1 MKKAAFILF
10 IIVAVVN
17 LCLAFLYLGVRHAL
31 DPPTPGPDLSSYHI
45 PEATESTESTITVPV
60 SLPIQTLEDWANRE
74 APLVFSGSRRWR
86 RTVLV
91 ELWDITGVLRA
102 ERGSITFAE
111 DRGFLTINTPFTGTL
126 RFTNIQLLNRARPD
140 FDEVDIE
147 GRLIGAVNLTMT
159 PDWRMRPEVEAR
171 ILLNDALVFG
181 IINIRNDLAPVL
193 QEELDRELEKLE
205 RELANDDSLERAA
218 RQLWRELCGTTLI
231 GEDPQLF
238 LETIPTGIRWMP
250 PRVVGRNVQLEA
262 GLIANTRITEV
273 ETTPTCRFPD
283 EPILDDAGLRG
294 SSVHLPITVRY
305 ETVGELFSDAVVGR
319 YFGDSIVVTMQQLVV
334 RPGDDEPVLEMGLH
348 VRAPGA
354 EGTVQVVARPR
365 LNPAR
370 QTLELRS
377 FEIEME
383 SGSAVFTI
391 FGWLA
396 EPFLRLVLMDGMSMD
411 LAPLLADAGVTAM
424 DGLGR
429 LSTDDYQITGNVH
442 RVRVLE
448 MAAAPEDLTITV
460 AAEGELTPIPWDP
473 ESEQQ

>member
-1 MKKAAFILF
+1 MKKAALILL
-10 IIVAVVN
+10 IVVAVVN
-17 LCLAFLYLGVRHAL
+17 LCLAFLYLGVRRAL
-31 DPPTPGPDLSSYHI
+31 DPPMPGADVPSYDR
-45 PEATESTESTITVPV
+45 PEATEPTESTITVPV
-60 SLPIQTLEDWANRE
+60 SLPLQTLEDWANRE

-86 RTVLV
+86 RRVLV

-147 GRLIGAVNLTMT
+147 GRLIGAANLTMT

-283 EPILDDAGLRG
+283 EPVLDDAGPRG

-354 EGTVQVVARPR
+354 EGTVQVVARSR

-396 EPFLRLVLMDGMSMD
+396 EPFLKLVLMDGMSMD
-411 LAPLLADAGVTAM
+411 LAPLLADAGATAM

-448 MAAAPEDLTITV
+448 MAAAPEDLTITI

-473 ESEQQ
+473 QSEQ